1 MTDTSASTTGNVTTW
16 SRDFAR
22 PIRKLLAAESG
33 SAAVLVSAIIAALV
47 WSNLDEHS
55 YNKVWETQ
63 FSVRLDGWGI
73 AHDLRTWVNS
83 GLMTFFF
90 LIVGLEARREFDLGD
105 LRERRRFVL
114 PSAAGIVGMLIP
126 IAIYATINI
135 GGDGARGWAIAMST
149 DTALALGL
157 LTIVAPRVPERV
169 RVFLLTVFVVDDLVA
184 LAVIAIAYSED
195 VKLMPVVV
203 AAVAYLVF
211 LGLGKVG
218 AQSRAVYFAIAFCVW
233 LALLQSGID
242 PILAGLLIG
251 LSASDYTPSREDL
264 ENASGLFR
272 LFREQPT
279 PELARNAR
287 TGLSATLS
295 PNARLQNAYL
305 PWTSYVI
312 VPLFGLANAGIDL
325 HWSFLTHAMTSSITL
340 GIIVAFVVG
349 KPVGVVGMSWIVTR
363 MSKNKLRP
371 PVGWAGVLG
380 SGTLAGIGF
389 TVSFLIATLAFDDA
403 QRLNEAKVGVLV
415 AAIIASAITAVVYR
429 VTAALEPARK
439 ARLLLG
445 ESEDIIDL
453 MEPVDPDRDHI
464 RGPLDASV
472 TVVEYGDFQCP
483 YCGQAEPSVR
493 AIINDEDIRYV
504 WRHLP
509 LTDVHPQAQKAAEAS
524 EAAAAQG
531 KFWEMHDVLLAN
543 QDNLSPMELKQY
555 ALDLGLDE
563 DKFVH
568 DLKKHIHSDR
578 IRQDLESADLSGVS
592 GTPTFFINGRR
603 HYGAFDVETLTKA
616 IKLARART
624 LVR

>member
-1 MTDTSASTTGNVTTW
+1 
-16 SRDFAR
+16 
-22 PIRKLLAAESG
+22 
-33 SAAVLVSAIIAALV
+33 VSAIFVALV
-47 WSNLDEHS
+47 WCNIDAHS
-55 YNKVWETQ
+55 YNKVWQTEL
-63 FSVRLDGWGI
+63 SIRLNGWGI
-73 AHDLRTWVNS
+73 AHDLRMWVNS

-114 PSAAGIVGMLIP
+114 PCAAGIVGMLIP
-126 IAIYATINI
+126 IAIYMAFNA
-135 GGDGARGWAIAMST
+135 GGDGSSGWAIAMST

-157 LTIVAPRVPERV
+157 LTIVGPRVPDRV

-184 LAVIAIAYSED
+184 LAVIAVAYSED
-195 VKLMPVVV
+195 VKFMPLGI
-203 AAVAYLVF
+203 AALSYAAF
-211 LGLGKVG
+211 LGITRLGVH
-218 AQSRAVYFAIAFCVW
+218 SRAVYFALAVATW
-233 LALLQSGID
+233 LSLLQSGID

-264 ENASGLFR
+264 ENATGLVR

-279 PELARNAR
+279 AELARSAR
-287 TGLSATLS
+287 TGLSRTLS
-295 PNARLQNAYL
+295 PNARLQNTYL
-305 PWTSYVI
+305 PWTTYVI

-325 HWSFLTHAMTSSITL
+325 SPSFLRDAFQSPITL
-340 GIIVAFVVG
+340 GIIFAFVFG
-349 KPVGVVGMSWIVTR
+349 KPLGVVGMSWIVTR
-363 MSKNKLRP
+363 MSKGKLRP

-389 TVSFLIATLAFDDA
+389 TVSFLIATLAFDNDR
-403 QRLNEAKVGVLV
+403 QLNEAKLGVLTA
-415 AAIIASAITAVVYR
+415 AAIAALITAIVYR
-429 VTAALEPARK
+429 STAAMEPAKR
-439 ARLLLG
+439 ARLILG

-453 MEPVDPDRDHI
+453 VEPVDIERDHI
-464 RGPLDASV
+464 RGPLEASV

-493 AIINDEDIRYV
+493 EILNDEDIRYV

-509 LTDVHPQAQKAAEAS
+509 LSDVHPQAQKAAEAS

-531 KFWEMHDVLLAN
+531 KFWEMHDLLLTK
-543 QDNLSPMELKQY
+543 QDNLHPTELLQY
-555 ALDLGLDE
+555 AKDLGLDE
-563 DKFVH
+563 EKFHH

-578 IRQDLESADLSGVS
+578 IRQDTESADLSGVA

-616 IKLARART
+616 IKVARART
-624 LVR
+624 LVGRQS